1 MNNTLNPMI
10 ADFLTQASKKLFN
23 AAQSGDTDLAEAS
36 MRWTRDN
43 CELFLSALAEGRK
56 ENGTIER

>member
-1 MNNTLNPMI
+1 MTNTLNPMI

-56 ENGTIER
+56 ENGSHQR

>member
-1 MNNTLNPMI
+1 MTNTLNPMV

-23 AAQSGDTDLAEAS
+23 AAQSGDTDLAEAT

-43 CELFLSALAEGRK
+43 CDLFLDALAEGRK
-56 ENGTIER
+56 QHGTIEG